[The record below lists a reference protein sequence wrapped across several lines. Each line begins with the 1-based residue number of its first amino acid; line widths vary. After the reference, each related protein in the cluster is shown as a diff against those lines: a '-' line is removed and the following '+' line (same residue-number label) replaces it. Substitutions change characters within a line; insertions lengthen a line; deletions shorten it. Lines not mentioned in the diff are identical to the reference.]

1 MLKRLINSSVSAML
15 GRSAQTR
22 GAQRWWISTSVPPS
36 SGAASSSES
45 QAGDS
50 GPSPLVSARQDC
62 VEALADIRTQQAGD
76 LVKRVGRAR
85 SMRELW
91 YLRTEF
97 FYLIAQHRDQ
107 AEAKVRLDLIDGHFP
122 KRQARRSSR
131 AFGETQ
137 S

>member
-22 GAQRWWISTSVPPS
+22 GAQRWWISTSVPPN

-45 QAGDS
+45 QGDS
-50 GPSPLVSARQDC
+50 GSSPLDSARQDFA
-62 VEALADIRTQQAGD
+62 EALADIGTPQAGD

-107 AEAKVRLDLIDGHFP
+107 AEARVRLDLIDGHFP